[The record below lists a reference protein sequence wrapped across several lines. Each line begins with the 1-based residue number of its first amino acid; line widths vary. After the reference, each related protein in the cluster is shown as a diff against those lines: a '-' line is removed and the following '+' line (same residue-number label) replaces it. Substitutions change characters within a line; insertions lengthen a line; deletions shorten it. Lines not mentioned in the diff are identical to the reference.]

1 MKKTRMAIAALLLAS
16 MSMTMFACDDKE
28 ESSYKS
34 LDSATAAEVAEI
46 AAEDSR
52 LTGELENKTIKWMAN
67 WDINPDSSGKEPP
80 IELAIFQSRYGGVV
94 EYHAVDWSTRYDSL
108 ANAINGG
115 EGVDFF
121 PASDLD
127 AFPMG
132 AIKDMFAPIDDYMD
146 FSNELWADTKEVMDQ
161 FTWGGKH
168 YVIVNAVSGDNC
180 ALIYNRNTI
189 EENGLKDPAEL
200 LEKGEWNWNT
210 FQEQLEQFV
219 NVEEGYYGL
228 DGYWFENG
236 LSRTTGVPYIGIED
250 GKLVSNLKNSSL
262 ERLQNWFFELSTN
275 NLVAIGCGDFGW
287 SEMPQYIGEGKELY
301 FPAGL
306 WKLYCTPDQWEPTF
320 GDAEDVMFV
329 PMPKDPESDTY
340 YIPCG
345 LDGYV
350 MVKGGQ
356 NPEGVVKFAE
366 CKRVTITNERAEAIA
381 TEQLYDV
388 YGWTD
393 EMVQMKIKMDEMAR
407 ANPVY
412 DFYTGTS
419 ADITAILDSSEN
431 GIRTA
436 TKGQIQWS
444 ETVGTISSAID
455 AYLAEYNSTQN

>member
-16 MSMTMFACDDKE
+16 MSMTMFACGDKE

-94 EYHAVDWSTRYDSL
+94 EYYAVDWGTRFDSL

-115 EGVDFF
+115 EGVDFY

-127 AFPMG
+127 VFPKG
-132 AIKDMFAPIDDYMD
+132 ALKDMFAPIDDYID
-146 FSNELWADTKEVMDQ
+146 FDSDLWADTKEVMDQ

-168 YVIVNAVSGDNC
+168 YVIANAVTGDNC
-180 ALIYNRNTI
+180 VVIYNKTTI

-200 LEKGEWNWNT
+200 LEKGEWTWDT

-219 NVEEGYYGL
+219 DVENGYYGL
-228 DGYWFENG
+228 DGWWFENG
-236 LSRTTGVPYIGIED
+236 LSRTVGVPYIGIED
-250 GKLVSNLKNSSL
+250 GKLVSNLKDPNL
-262 ERLQNWFFELSTN
+262 ERLQNWFFELATN
-275 NLVAIGCGDFGW
+275 NLVAIGLGDFGW
-287 SEMPQYIGEGKELY
+287 TEMPQYIGEGKELY

-306 WKLYCTPDQWEPTF
+306 WKLYGTPDKWEPVF
-320 GDAEDVMFV
+320 GEAEDVMFV
-329 PMPKDPESDTY
+329 PMPKDPEADAY

-350 MVKGGQ
+350 LCKGGQ
-356 NPEGVVKFAE
+356 NPEGVIKFAE
-366 CKRVTITNERAEAIA
+366 CKRVTITNERANEIA

-393 EMVQMKIKMDEMAR
+393 EMVQMKIKLDEMAQ

-412 DFYTGTS
+412 DFYTSTS
-419 ADITAILDSSEN
+419 ADVATILDSSEN

-444 ETVGTISSAID
+444 ETLGTISSAID
-455 AYLAEYNSTQN
+455 AYLAEYNALQN